1 MSSAKIT
8 TWIANSLFIFFI
20 ENYLSISWK
29 YCGTLDTSIFGIKN
43 ACFLFEIPV
52 MKYLLWAN
60 DQSLKT
66 FHFDKSHGN
75 P

>member
-29 YCGTLDTSIFGIKN
+29 YCGTLDTSIFGIKI
-43 ACFLFEIPV
+43 C